1 MVKGY
6 MQHPGII
13 GYARRTDL
21 ADLEDEAQPGGSH
34 IRIGLDHRGCWAEE
48 PPYDHLVAVY
58 LDLPGE
64 LDKALK
70 RARRA
75 EMDSHR
81 ILKTYKGLER
91 VAKVVSD
98 HADTVCGENNLLRQ
112 EVAALKLQLE
122 AMAARL
128 PPTEESTDAQQ

>member
-6 MQHPGII
+6 KQHPGII
-13 GYARRTDL
+13 GYARKKDL
-21 ADLEDEAQPGGSH
+21 ADLEDETQPGGSH
-34 IRIGLDHRGCWAEE
+34 IYIGLDHRVCWAEE

-81 ILKTYKGLER
+81 ILKAHKGLER
-91 VAKVVSD
+91 VSKVVSD
-98 HADTVCGENNLLRQ
+98 HADEVCGENNLLRQ
-112 EVAALKLQLE
+112 QLDQLRAQLKALTNLKE
-122 AMAARL
+122 G
-128 PPTEESTDAQQ
+128 SSDG